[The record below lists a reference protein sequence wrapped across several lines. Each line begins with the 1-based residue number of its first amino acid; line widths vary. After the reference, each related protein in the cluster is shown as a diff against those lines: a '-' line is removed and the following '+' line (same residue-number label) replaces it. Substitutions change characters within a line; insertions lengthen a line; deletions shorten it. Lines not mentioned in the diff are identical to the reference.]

1 MKRIIKHILWAS
13 LGCFCLG
20 LAFGF
25 WSHTHKQKLFA
36 QTPPLRV
43 LCAEN
48 WIPDTVLRDFSKEH
62 NISVVQF
69 TYSNP
74 SEFLRQMANAD
85 GKIDVICTSSL
96 LLKSLINS
104 RWVKKLDFATLENAK
119 YISVDF
125 MHLPYDP
132 DSNYSVP
139 VFWNLYGMFGKGENP
154 ATTMKQTIQSKK
166 VSLWGDEL
174 NVLNLLSRS
183 GVKIEERLQD
193 TEVKNLETDIR
204 KFIQSVAQIYPPSG
218 AAISAEAIT
227 SKVDWIQIPLSHVA
241 RLIGE
246 ASPYR
251 FWLPSD
257 GGTVEVGL
265 LAVGEKS
272 DRSEVAMDLIN
283 HLISTDQALE
293 MHKRMGASV
302 VHTSLNHLD
311 SIAPLQK
318 AEALRRFPLTR
329 YVFPDL
335 SVDAIPR
342 FQKLFSERSASS
354 SGSHGD

>member
-1 MKRIIKHILWAS
+1 MRRIYRHILWAS
-13 LGCFCLG
+13 LACFGLG
-20 LAFGF
+20 AYWGF
-25 WSHTHKQKLFA
+25 WSHNQRQLALA

-48 WIPDTVLRDFSKEH
+48 WIPDSVLKEFSAAR
-62 NISVVQF
+62 NVSVVQF
-69 TYSNP
+69 TYANP

-104 RWVKKLDFATLENAK
+104 HWIKKLDYTALENTK

-132 DSNYSVP
+132 DSEYSVP
-139 VFWNLYGMFGKGENP
+139 VFWNLYGFFGKGESP
-154 ATTMKQTIQSKK
+154 LTSWKQTIQTKK

-174 NVLNLLSRS
+174 NVLNLLARN

-193 TEVKNLETDIR
+193 SENKTLETDIR
-204 KFIQSVAQIYPPSG
+204 KFIQSVAQIYPPST
-218 AAISAEAIT
+218 AAISAEVIT
-227 SKVDWIQIPLSHVA
+227 AKVDWIQIPLAHVA
-241 RLIGE
+241 RLVGE

-251 FWLPSD
+251 FWLPTD
-257 GGTVEVGL
+257 GGTVDVGL
-265 LAVGEKS
+265 LAIGERS
-272 DRSEVAMDLIN
+272 DRIDLAVDLIN
-283 HLISTDQALE
+283 HLISSEQALE
-293 MHKRMGASV
+293 LHKRVGGSV

-342 FQKLFSERSASS
+342 FQKLFSERSKSDS
-354 SGSHGD
+354 NE

>member
-1 MKRIIKHILWAS
+1 MLK
-13 LGCFCLG
+13 
-20 LAFGF
+20 
-25 WSHTHKQKLFA
+25 
-36 QTPPLRV
+36 
-43 LCAEN
+43 E
-48 WIPDTVLRDFSKEH
+48 FSAAR
-62 NISVVQF
+62 NVSVMQW

-104 RWVKKLDFATLENAK
+104 HWLKKTDFTALENTK

-132 DSNYSVP
+132 ESEYSVP
-139 VFWNLYGMFGKGENP
+139 VFWNLYGFFGKGEGP
-154 ATTMKQTIQSKK
+154 LTSWKQTIQSKR
-166 VSLWGDEL
+166 VSLWGEEL
-174 NVLNLLSRS
+174 NVLNLLARN

-193 TEVKNLETDIR
+193 SENKSLETDIR
-204 KFIQSVAQIYPPSG
+204 KFIQSVAQIYPPSTG
-218 AAISAEAIT
+218 AISAEAIT
-227 SKVDWIQIPLSHVA
+227 AKVDWIQIPLAHVA
-241 RLIGE
+241 RLVGE

-251 FWLPSD
+251 FWLPTD
-257 GGTVEVGL
+257 GGTVDVGL
-265 LAVGEKS
+265 FAIGEKS
-272 DRSEVAMDLIN
+272 DRPELAMDLIN

-293 MHKRMGASV
+293 LHKRVGGSV

-342 FQKLFSERSASS
+342 FQKLFSERSKSDS
-354 SGSHGD
+354 NQ